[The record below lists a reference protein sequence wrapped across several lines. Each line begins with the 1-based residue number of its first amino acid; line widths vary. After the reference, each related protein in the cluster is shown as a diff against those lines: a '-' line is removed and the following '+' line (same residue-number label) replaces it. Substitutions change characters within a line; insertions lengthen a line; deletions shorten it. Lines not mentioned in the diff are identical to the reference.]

1 MNYIFTCYTSG
12 ERYVELEKF
21 NNDCI
26 RELSLFKQLP
36 QKLFIDVA
44 NTVEEYRHLTFRV
57 KSLVDYMLIIRMLN
71 SKENFDYYNDNLV
84 YRGMADYRWKLESS
98 LERYQYDEDS
108 EHQLVN
114 EFLTVRPEAFDG
126 LTSNFDILA
135 KMQHYGLPTRLLDF
149 SLNPLVALYF
159 ACENMDNVDGRVI
172 CGNAELIHNKSEIVE
187 AICSIYKYQYID
199 DMTLEDYLKKTHISP
214 YEYMSTI
221 YGPKDNRL
229 LFAKPKYWNQ
239 RIINQS
245 AVFLVFPNSLNDKL
259 GTIVALK
266 DYFRIDDIIG
276 FDGSEKM
283 QQQIKAIAEQEGCDI
298 YPIEGYS
305 KHIPERKYV
314 VTHDTFLNIE
324 SKYQMENIITDH
336 FDYTE
341 LGRLYF
347 GHRFTVDGT
356 SFDSVDEGM
365 MKNLLCSI
373 IVDKKFKRTILDEL
387 ASIGIDQAFI
397 YPELEYTARKIAK
410 TLAERN
416 ARY

>member
-1 MNYIFTCYTSG
+1 
-12 ERYVELEKF
+12 
-21 NNDCI
+21 
-26 RELSLFKQLP
+26 
-36 QKLFIDVA
+36 
-44 NTVEEYRHLTFRV
+44 
-57 KSLVDYMLIIRMLN
+57 
-71 SKENFDYYNDNLV
+71 
-84 YRGMADYRWKLESS
+84 
-98 LERYQYDEDS
+98 
-108 EHQLVN
+108 
-114 EFLTVRPEAFDG
+114 
-126 LTSNFDILA
+126 
-135 KMQHYGLPTRLLDF
+135 
-149 SLNPLVALYF
+149 
-159 ACENMDNVDGRVI
+159 
-172 CGNAELIHNKSEIVE
+172 
-187 AICSIYKYQYID
+187 
-199 DMTLEDYLKKTHISP
+199 
-214 YEYMSTI
+214 
-221 YGPKDNRL
+221 
-229 LFAKPKYWNQ
+229 
-239 RIINQS
+239 
-245 AVFLVFPNSLNDKL
+245 
-259 GTIVALK
+259 
-266 DYFRIDDIIG
+266 
-276 FDGSEKM
+276 M

-314 VTHDTFLNIE
+314 VTHDAFLNIE

-347 GHRFTVDGT
+347 GQRFTVDGT